1 MSQPAFKALEL
12 PFELVFEH
20 GEPQEDGMHVIGIHL
35 LLDVIHQAMAERGRT
50 DFFASG
56 DEFVYYSI
64 AQARE
69 VAAGRPRFR
78 GPDFFFIDRVEGRDV
93 RLRKGWVS
101 WEEGGRLPDVI
112 VELLSPSTEKIDRT
126 VKMELYAR
134 TFRTRDYFLCDFD
147 AGTLE
152 GFRLVGDAYQP
163 MLLDSR
169 GRIRSEVLGLDFGIW
184 HGAYRTQEGTWLR
197 LFEPGGRMIPT
208 EAEAERERA
217 EAERERADAAEARAA
232 AAEAELARLRSL
244 FG

>member
-1 MSQPAFKALEL
+1 
-12 PFELVFEH
+12 
-20 GEPQEDGMHVIGIHL
+20 MHVIGIHL
-35 LLDVIHQAMAERGRT
+35 LLDVIHQAMAERGRA

-64 AQARE
+64 PQARE

-78 GPDFFFIDRVEGRDV
+78 GPDFFFIDQVEGRDT

-163 MLLDSR
+163 MLPGSR

-197 LFEPGGRMIPT
+197 LFEPGGRMVPT

-217 EAERERADAAEARAA
+217 DAERERAEAAEARAA
-232 AAEAELARLRSL
+232 AAEAELARLRARL
-244 FG
+244 G

>member
-78 GPDFFFIDRVEGRDV
+78 GPDFFFIDQVEGRDA

-126 VKMELYAR
+126 VKKELYAR
-134 TFRTRDYFLCDFD
+134 TFRTRDYFLCDLD
-147 AGTLE
+147 TGILE
-152 GFRLVGDAYQP
+152 GFHLAGDAYQP
-163 MLLDSR
+163 ISPDSR
-169 GRIRSEVLGLDFGIW
+169 GRIRSEVLGLDFGTW
-184 HGAYRTQEGTWLR
+184 QGAYRTQEGTWLR

-217 EAERERADAAEARAA
+217 DAAEARAA
-232 AAEAELARLRSL
+232 AAEAELARLRARL
-244 FG
+244 G